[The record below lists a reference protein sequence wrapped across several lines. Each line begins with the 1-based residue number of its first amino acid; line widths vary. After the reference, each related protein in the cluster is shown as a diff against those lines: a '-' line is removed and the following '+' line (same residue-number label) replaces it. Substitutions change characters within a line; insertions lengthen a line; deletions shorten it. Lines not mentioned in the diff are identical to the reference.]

1 MVGHWLATRAWSTQN
16 YTGSNPPEEEKAL
29 NTLRT
34 TIAALGL
41 LVALVAPSH
50 AALITY
56 DLTFDE
62 FINTP
67 VPSSPGLTVTEPDG
81 AFTNVSYFGG
91 SGATYGFGSGTS
103 IFPNITTPFLQGAAD
118 GTVIFA
124 FSSPVSNLTF
134 DIGLVT
140 LFDVPDDYT
149 VTIFKTGIVGPADI
163 IPTNVTAVGILPY
176 DNFTYSDATADI
188 TGFVVTFNSSISQF
202 AIDNLF
208 ASNAV
213 VPEASTLVLGGIAML
228 GMGVVGYRRRRSA

>member
-1 MVGHWLATRAWSTQN
+1 M
-16 YTGSNPPEEEKAL
+16 

-41 LVALVAPSH
+41 LIALAAPSH

-67 VPSSPGLTVTEPDG
+67 VPPSPGLQVNEPDG
-81 AFTNVSYFGG
+81 EFTNVSYFAGTQ
-91 SGATYGFGSGTS
+91 SIYGFGSGLS
-103 IFPNITTPFLQGAAD
+103 IFPNITTPFLEGSTD
-118 GTVIFA
+118 GLVIFA
-124 FSSPVSNLTF
+124 FSSPVSNFNF
-134 DIGLVT
+134 DIGLIT
-140 LFDVPDDYT
+140 FFDVPDDYT
-149 VTIFKTGIVGPADI
+149 VTVFKTGIVGPADT
-163 IPTNVTAVGILPY
+163 IPVNVTAVGSLPY
-176 DNFTYSDATADI
+176 DHFTYSDATADI
-188 TGFVVTFNSSISQF
+188 VGFTVNFNTSITSF

>member
-1 MVGHWLATRAWSTQN
+1 M
-16 YTGSNPPEEEKAL
+16 

-41 LVALVAPSH
+41 LVALAAPSH

-67 VPSSPGLTVTEPDG
+67 VPAPPGSLTVTEPDG
-81 AFTNVSYFGG
+81 EFTNVGYFGG
-91 SGATYGFGSGTS
+91 TEATYGFGTGLS
-103 IFPNITTPFLQGAAD
+103 IFPNITTPFLEGTAN

-124 FSSPVSNLTF
+124 FSSPVSNINF
-134 DIGLVT
+134 DIGLIT
-140 LFDVPDDYT
+140 FFDVPNDYT
-149 VTIFKTGIVGPADI
+149 VTIFKTGIVGPADT
-163 IPTNVTAVGILPY
+163 IPVNATAVGLLPY
-176 DNFTYSDATADI
+176 DHFTYSDATADI
-188 TGFVVTFNSSISQF
+188 TGFTVMFNSSITSF

-213 VPEASTLVLGGIAML
+213 VPEASTLVLGGIAMV
-228 GMGVVGYRRRRSA
+228 GMGFVGYRRRRSS